1 MLLADE
7 LERVGLNLLVG
18 KHRLISSSAP
28 ELLSLANFLTSSST
42 QFHCLFHFTSFFFVC
57 VQPMV
62 MTSDVCLF
70 ECLASYSVVSFI
82 VSSLALNSTAGEG
95 RTDETLTEG

>member
-18 KHRLISSSAP
+18 KHRLISSSSSSAP

-42 QFHCLFHFTSFFFVC
+42 QFHCLFHFTSFFFC
-57 VQPMV
+57 VL
-62 MTSDVCLF
+62 S
-70 ECLASYSVVSFI
+70 
-82 VSSLALNSTAGEG
+82 
-95 RTDETLTEG
+95 RW